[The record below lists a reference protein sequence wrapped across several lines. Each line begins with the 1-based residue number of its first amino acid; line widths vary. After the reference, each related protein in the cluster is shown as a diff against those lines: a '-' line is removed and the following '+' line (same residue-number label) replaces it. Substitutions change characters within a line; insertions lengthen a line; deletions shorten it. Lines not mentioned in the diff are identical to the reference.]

1 MLYNVTIDTGT
12 ASGRKALQDLK
23 RYRKGVEFA
32 NPMINGI
39 PPGYM
44 TGDEFEK
51 RVMEELEQKLRSY
64 GYLE

>member
-12 ASGRKALQDLK
+12 APGRKALQDLK

-44 TGDEFEK
+44 TGDEFK
-51 RVMEELEQKLRSY
+51 RKVIAGLEQRLKDY

>member
-12 ASGRKALQDLK
+12 APGRRALQDLK

-44 TGDEFEK
+44 TGDEFER
-51 RVMEELEQKLRSY
+51 RVMEGLTQRLKDN

>member
-1 MLYNVTIDTGT
+1 MLYNVTIDTST
-12 ASGRKALQDLK
+12 TSGKRALQDLK

-32 NPMINGI
+32 TPTNKCI

-51 RVMEELEQKLRSY
+51 RVMEELEKKLKDN

>member
-12 ASGRKALQDLK
+12 APGRKALQDLK